1 MSSFV
6 HNQILLDPENSGIW
20 GYKRFQKE
28 WHNRIKSCILIG
40 LLNDTI
46 AVVFSFYSIAIQGK
60 FIT

>member
-28 WHNRIKSCILIG
+28 SHNRIKSCILIG

-46 AVVFSFYSIAIQGK
+46 AVFLFYSIAIQGK
-60 FIT
+60 LIT